1 MVLSPVVVK
10 TYAWTIANQNVE
22 VTGTAS
28 IYRKL
33 IALSMKLAI
42 RD

>member
-10 TYAWTIANQNVE
+10 SDVWPIADQNVK

-33 IALSMKLAI
+33 IALSMKPAI
-42 RD
+42 KG